1 MITQLTIK
9 NYALI
14 EDIKVDFKE
23 GLTIITGETGAGKS
37 ILLGALSLLLGKR
50 ADLSS
55 VKNSSKKCVIEA
67 EFQINP
73 YQLNEF
79 FKSQDLDYEPQTI
92 IRREILPSGKSRAF
106 INDSPV
112 NLNSLSILGERLID
126 IHNQHQTLEV
136 SSKDF
141 QFELID
147 ALAQTKILLETYKI
161 ALKDFKS
168 NQSLLSQLN
177 QKKADALKEQEYN
190 QFLYDELEQS
200 NLKDGELEI
209 LEEELE
215 KLNNVE
221 TIQEQ
226 LSQMLQLLNEE
237 QVGVL
242 FSLNEIKLKANKLK
256 GISASFETLWERI
269 QSVQIELDDVYSEIT
284 SEIETAEANPE
295 RLTEVNDRLQILYKL
310 QSKHQA
316 QDLDEL
322 IAIKNKLF
330 ENLQETENLDAKIKE
345 LELQIT
351 KLKENLT
358 SLSKEIHDKRTA
370 VLETLVTSLEEI
382 LSQLGL
388 PNARFKIT
396 LEQVDQFLEN
406 GNDALSFL
414 FTANK
419 GASFGELK
427 KVASGGEMS
436 RIMLAIKSILSNY
449 SKLPTI
455 IFDEIDTGVSG
466 EVANKIAEI
475 MKLMST
481 KMQVISITHLP
492 QIAAKGTHHFKVYK
506 EDVLNETQ
514 TKLKLLNP
522 ENRIIELAEML
533 GGDKKSQSA
542 LAHARELLN

>member
-9 NYALI
+9 NFALI

-67 EFQINP
+67 EFQIND
-73 YQLNEF
+73 YHLNDF
-79 FKSQDLDYEPQTI
+79 FQSQDLDYEPQTI

-112 NLNSLSILGERLID
+112 NLTILSILGERLID

-147 ALAQTKILLETYKI
+147 SLAQTKNLLETYKR
-161 ALKDFKS
+161 ALKEFKS
-168 NQSLLSQLN
+168 NQFLLNQLN
-177 QKKADALKEQEYN
+177 QKKADAQKEQEFN
-190 QFLYDELEQS
+190 QFLFDELEQA
-200 NLKDGELEI
+200 NLKEGELEI

-215 KLNNVE
+215 RLNNVE
-221 TIQEQ
+221 TIQEH
-226 LSQMLQLLNEE
+226 LSQMVQHLNDE
-237 QVGVL
+237 QVGALVL
-242 FSLNEIKLKANKLK
+242 LNEIKLRANKLK
-256 GISASFETLWERI
+256 SLSASFEALWERI
-269 QSVQIELDDVYSEIT
+269 QSVHIELDDVYSDIT
-284 SEIETAEANPE
+284 SEIEAAEANPE
-295 RLTEVNDRLQILYKL
+295 RLALINDRLQLLYKL

-316 QDLDEL
+316 QNTEEL
-322 IAIKNKLF
+322 IAIKNKLSD
-330 ENLQETENLDAKIKE
+330 NLLETENLDTRIKE
-345 LELQIT
+345 LELKIKQSR
-351 KLKENLT
+351 ERLT
-358 SLSKEIHDKRTA
+358 ALASEIHDKRA
-370 VLETLVTSLEEI
+370 SVLDTLIKSLEEI
-382 LSQLGL
+382 LAQLGL
-388 PNARFKIT
+388 PNARFKIELKSIDT
-396 LEQVDQFLEN
+396 FLEN
-406 GNDALSFL
+406 GSDALSFL

-419 GASFGELK
+419 GTEFGDLK

-436 RIMLAIKSILSNY
+436 RIMLAIKSILTNY
-449 SKLPTI
+449 SQLPTI
-455 IFDEIDTGVSG
+455 VFDEIDTGVSG

-475 MKLMST
+475 MKNMST

-492 QIAAKGTHHFKVYK
+492 QIAAKGNHHFKVFK
-506 EDVLNETQ
+506 EDIQNETQ
-514 TKLKLLNP
+514 TKLKLLSK
-522 ENRIIELAEML
+522 ENRVFELAEML
-533 GGDKKSQSA
+533 GGEKKSESA